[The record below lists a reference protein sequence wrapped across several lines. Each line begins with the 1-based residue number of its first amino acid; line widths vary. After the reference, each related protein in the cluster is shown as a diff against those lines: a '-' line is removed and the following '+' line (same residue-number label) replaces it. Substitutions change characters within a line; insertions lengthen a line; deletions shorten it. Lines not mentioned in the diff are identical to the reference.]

1 VNDHGVVVAAVQGG
15 DMSHDKTTPARVRW
29 ARLRFAIIGPLLSA
43 PAEAPLPVAAWINK
57 PVSATAPA
65 QPADQRAPTGP
76 QAGEALDQVP
86 ASIAVDEAGL
96 ITAIPAQ

>member
-1 VNDHGVVVAAVQGG
+1 
-15 DMSHDKTTPARVRW
+15 MTPHDIHYGLAQEKWSRR
-29 ARLRFAIIGPLLSA
+29 
-43 PAEAPLPVAAWINK
+43 AEALAAKYAAHPERFPRGIPKPPRLPVAAWINK

-86 ASIAVDEAGL
+86 ASIAVDETGL
-96 ITAIPAQ
+96 TTAIPAQ